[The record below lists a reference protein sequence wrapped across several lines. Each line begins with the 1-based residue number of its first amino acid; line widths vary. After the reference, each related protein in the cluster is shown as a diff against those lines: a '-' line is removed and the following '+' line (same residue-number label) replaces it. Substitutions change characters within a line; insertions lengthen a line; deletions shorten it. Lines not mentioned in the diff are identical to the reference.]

1 MRMNVEPDYHI
12 HISSKTDGFRLNL
25 REVWHYRDLIWLLTR
40 KTFKLSYKQTVLG
53 PAWIVISPLL
63 SSLAYMFIF
72 GFIAGIGTDGI
83 PQMLFYLLGTAV
95 WGLFSFS
102 LTSSSSTFL
111 ANAYVFGKVYFP
123 RLTVPIS
130 NLLVGLIKFGI
141 QMIVVVILMAVYTA
155 QGVIH
160 PQWWMFIILPF
171 TLAHL
176 CLMGMGIGIILSSL
190 TTKYRDLQVLVS
202 FGVSLLMYATPVVYP
217 ISQLGEGTM
226 RTIILANPVT
236 SPVEMMRCILT
247 GAGTIDPTSMAISI
261 IFTIV
266 VVVVGIFMFNRV
278 EKTFIDTI

>member
-1 MRMNVEPDYHI
+1 MEPDYHI
-12 HISSKTDGFRLNL
+12 HISSKSDGLHLNL
-25 REVWHYRDLIWLLTR
+25 GEVWRYRDLIWLLTR

-53 PAWIVISPLL
+53 PAWIVINPLL
-63 SSLAYMFIF
+63 FSLAYMLVF
-72 GFIAGIGTDGI
+72 GFIAGISTDGI
-83 PQMLFYLLGTAV
+83 PQMLFYLMGTAI
-95 WGLFSFS
+95 WGLFAFS

-111 ANAYVFGKVYFP
+111 TNSYVFGKVYFP

-130 NLLVGLIKFGI
+130 NLLVGLIRFAI
-141 QMIVVVILMAVYTA
+141 QMILVVILMAVYTA

-202 FGVSLLMYATPVVYP
+202 FGVTLWMYATPVVYP
-217 ISQLGEGTM
+217 LSQIGEGTL
-226 RTIILANPVT
+226 RTILLANPVT
-236 SPVEMMRCILT
+236 SPVELMRYILT
-247 GAGTIDPTSMAISI
+247 GAGTIDPFFMTISI
-261 IFTIV
+261 IFTIAV
-266 VVVVGIFMFNRV
+266 VIIGIFMFNRV